1 MFAASTETFGEVCEL
16 QKLSF
21 FSIGHSLAALAFVVF
36 RPEKLADGFAM
47 VENRRRAPI
56 RLFGLHCLTSLVV
69 HGSPMSI
76 PSFKTYF
83 SFVAA
88 LLMFGQMAT
97 AQAEALPDF
106 TTLVEQA
113 SPAVVNIS
121 TTQKMPE
128 RSVAQQQMPDLE
140 GLPPMLREFL
150 ERGIPPQGRKPG
162 SPKSDRQREAQS
174 LGSGFIISKD
184 GYVLTNNHVIDG
196 ADEILVRLSD
206 RSELKAKLVG
216 TDPRTDVAVLKI
228 EGKDLPTV
236 KLGNSEKLKVGEWV
250 LAIGSPFGFDHSVT
264 KGIVSAK
271 GRSLPN
277 DTYVPFIQTD
287 VAINPGNSG
296 GPLFNMDGEVVGIN
310 SQIFTRSG
318 GFMGLSFAIP
328 IDVAMDVA
336 NQIKAS
342 GKVNRGWLGV
352 VIQEVNKDLA
362 ESFGLDKPAGALV
375 AQVLESGP
383 AAKGGVQ
390 VGDVILS
397 ANGTPIVMSADLPHL
412 IGNLKDGSKAEL
424 EVIRNGKRQT
434 LTVTVG
440 ALPDEGQEMGTPE
453 SAGAERSSNR
463 LGVSVVDLTAE
474 QQKSLDIKGGVVIKE
489 VTDGPAALIG
499 LQAGDVITHLNNQ
512 ALTSAKNFSE
522 VAKGLPKN
530 RSVSMRVL
538 RQGRASFIT
547 FKLAE

>member
-1 MFAASTETFGEVCEL
+1 
-16 QKLSF
+16 
-21 FSIGHSLAALAFVVF
+21 
-36 RPEKLADGFAM
+36 
-47 VENRRRAPI
+47 
-56 RLFGLHCLTSLVV
+56 
-69 HGSPMSI
+69 MSI
-76 PSFKTYF
+76 PRLKSYL
-83 SFVAA
+83 SLMAA
-88 LLMFGQMAT
+88 VLMLGQVVT

-106 TTLVEQA
+106 TSLVEQA

-121 TTQKMPE
+121 TRQKLPD
-128 RSVAQQQMPDLE
+128 RSAAQGQMPDLE

-150 ERGIPPQGRKPG
+150 ERSVPPG
-162 SPKSDRQREAQS
+162 SRPPGSGSGKGDRQREAQS
-174 LGSGFIISKD
+174 LGSGFIISSD
-184 GYVLTNNHVIDG
+184 GYVMTNNHVIDG

-216 TDPRTDVAVLKI
+216 TDPRTDVALLKI
-228 EGKDLPTV
+228 DGKDLPTV
-236 KLGNSEKLKVGEWV
+236 KLGNSDKLKVGEWV

-296 GPLFNMDGEVVGIN
+296 GPLFNMAGEVVGIN

-328 IDVAMDVA
+328 IDVALDVS
-336 NQIKAS
+336 NQLKAS

-375 AQVLESGP
+375 AQVLDDGP
-383 AAKGGVQ
+383 AAKGGLQ

-397 ANGTPIVMSADLPHL
+397 ANGQPIVMSADLPHL

-424 EVIRNGKRQT
+424 EVIRDGKRQK

-440 ALPDEGQEMGTPE
+440 ALPDEGKEMGSSE
-453 SAGAERSSNR
+453 DGVERNSNR
-463 LGVSVVDLTAE
+463 LGVSVADLTAE
-474 QQKSLDIKGGVVIKE
+474 QLKSMDLKGGVIIKD
-489 VTDGPAALIG
+489 VQDGPASLIG
-499 LQAGDVITHLNNQ
+499 LQTGDVITHLNNQ
-512 ALTSAKNFSE
+512 ALTSAKQFTE

-538 RQGRASFIT
+538 RQGRATFIT